1 MAKLQKRQ
9 KTAFGEFLVQEIKRA
24 GMSQEAFYNTVGIAK
39 PTFYGLIT
47 AAPPPPDLQYRILCV
62 LEEKTGKDPVRR
74 NKLLD
79 LAAQGRNEIPADIDA
94 LIKSC
99 IDNWD
104 YIRDALEKM
113 AIAHVSDRS

>member
-9 KTAFGEFLVQEIKRA
+9 KTAFGDFLVQEIKRA
-24 GMSQEAFYNTVGIAK
+24 GMSQEAFYNAVGIAK

-47 AAPPPPDLQYRILCV
+47 AAPPQPELQYRMLSV

-79 LAAQGRNEIPADIDA
+79 LAAQSRNEIPADIDA
-94 LIKSC
+94 VIKANV
-99 IDNWD
+99 DDWD
-104 YIRDALEKM
+104 YIRVVLEKM
-113 AIAHVSDRS
+113 AITHVSDKS